1 MDIHFELNGDS
12 FVWDA
17 LKAGKNLRKFASSQ
31 HAGQAP
37 QRSTTM
43 LTDRLKARLSKH
55 RPMTSITVRVPVDVV
70 ESMKLIA
77 PLRGFSG
84 YQALLKSYL
93 SEGLRRDEAQFANTR
108 ETRLIETLKRLGVS
122 QDLIE
127 RAAQEVD
134 AT

>member
-1 MDIHFELNGDS
+1 
-12 FVWDA
+12 
-17 LKAGKNLRKFASSQ
+17 
-31 HAGQAP
+31 
-37 QRSTTM
+37 M